1 MYTPKTKALTRT
13 TLTFR
18 TNSHR
23 TRVTHSHT
31 HIHDHQI
38 ETFPDRIPAITLA
51 KGSDEEMAEG
61 ETSEVE
67 KTEDAAVDESANGP
81 PPPPPPAD
89 AATEEAA
96 PTTET
101 DDQTKEEE
109 SATDAAAE
117 EDEDDGGVVVSI
129 SHTDADVLSYLN
141 ETLAFGDL
149 VKFMA
154 DQLVDERPEDPVKYI
169 ATMLAGGEDEAT
181 ATADFEFEDEDEDE
195 VFEEEDEMDGGGELN
210 DDISVMK
217 THKRASIVNRARRP
231 SVSAE
236 CSTVGDGGVPKLQ
249 TKLNDDDKERIFR
262 AVHDN
267 ILFKDIDQRVLPL
280 MVDIVFEVKKKMG
293 ATIVRQGDDGENY
306 YIVKEGTCEVI
317 VNKAGTGMTVVE
329 TLGPDASFGEL
340 ALMYNSPRAATIRA
354 KTDVTM
360 WGIDRSSF
368 QKLLAEK
375 TNSTRRLHEGFLA
388 KVPILAPLTDEQRS
402 KLSDSLKTMSF
413 NTGEVI
419 IKQGD
424 KGDNFFILEEG
435 HAVAKINVVH
445 EGKSSEEVVAN
456 YSTGDYFG
464 ELALLTDKPRAAS
477 VYATVDATCVVYMD
491 RDCFKRLMGSCE
503 SLMRKNQE
511 MYDQV
516 MKQILNEL

>member
-1 MYTPKTKALTRT
+1 MASEIANYIESKDLESIFKDILVQCLRLKPDDPVQYTMNYLADKFPNKLST
-13 TLTFR
+13 TT
-18 TNSHR
+18 
-23 TRVTHSHT
+23 
-31 HIHDHQI
+31 
-38 ETFPDRIPAITLA
+38 
-51 KGSDEEMAEG
+51 
-61 ETSEVE
+61 
-67 KTEDAAVDESANGP
+67 
-81 PPPPPPAD
+81 
-89 AATEEAA
+89 AATAVVAAADDKEEKGASQGEQA
-96 PTTET
+96 DSVNDEADGASKDTGSGEG
-101 DDQTKEEE
+101 DQEEKDKEEE
-109 SATDAAAE
+109 EGDVPEGVAVSLVHADAEAL
-117 EDEDDGGVVVSI
+117 
-129 SHTDADVLSYLN
+129 TYLN

-154 DQLVDERPEDPVKYI
+154 DQLVEERPEDPVKYI
-169 ATMLAGGEDEAT
+169 ATLLSGGEAAGEA
-181 ATADFEFEDEDEDE
+181 AEVEFEYEDEDEDE
-195 VFEEEDEMDGGGELN
+195 IFDEEEEDALDEGDGLGEMKVRQRG
-210 DDISVMK
+210 
-217 THKRASIVNRARRP
+217 SINVNRARRP

-249 TKLNDDDKERIFR
+249 TKVNDDDRERILK
-262 AVHDN
+262 AVNDN

-280 MVDIVFEVKKKMG
+280 MVDIVFEIQKKSG
-293 ATIVRQGDDGENY
+293 TIIVRQGDDGESY
-306 YIVKEGTCEVI
+306 YIVKEGTCDVI
-317 VNKAGTGMTVVE
+317 VNKSGQGMTVVGE
-329 TLGPDASFGEL
+329 LGPDASFGEL

-360 WGIDRSSF
+360 WGIDRTSF

-388 KVPILAPLTDEQRS
+388 KVPILAPLNDEQRS

-413 NTGEVI
+413 NAGELI

-435 HAVAKINVVH
+435 QAVAKINVTSQ
-445 EGKSSEEVVAN
+445 EGKQSEEVVAT

-477 VYATVDATCVVYMD
+477 VYATTDATCVVYMD

-516 MKQILNEL
+516 MKQILKEL